1 MDSVLLFQILEYLDE
16 YDINSIFNIYPYQTN
31 IQDLIDII
39 YNTKYIKERKEL
51 LKWKKIFTYE
61 ILYEYNMLFL
71 YIEPYI
77 MYSNQLNITNKINYI
92 KQKKLIQF
100 EIRHLF
106 NGYYSKILQ
115 SRIPIKYFIKNQN
128 NITMPSILKLEFKI
142 MREFKNFKFLE

>member
-1 MDSVLLFQILEYLDE
+1 MDSILLFQILEYLDE
-16 YDINSIFNIYPYQTN
+16 YDINSIFNIHPYQTN

-92 KQKKLIQF
+92 KQLKM
-100 EIRHLF
+100 
-106 NGYYSKILQ
+106 KI
-115 SRIPIKYFIKNQN
+115 IKIYF
-128 NITMPSILKLEFKI
+128 
-142 MREFKNFKFLE
+142 